1 MKSILIYLT
10 LWPQRQEQG
19 CFFSY
24 VKLQIDLDFITF
36 LFSNVRILGNPKCTQ
51 QDIFNSKYFF
61 MKNFRSEMCCNMSVL
76 FCGGKF
82 IQIFCDF
89 VKLIICILLTMILR
103 SSNIQSCPTKD
114 HKVHH
119 FVRFSVT
126 LTTWQAI
133 RSVESIKTDLRY
145 CWKILF
151 LKLES

>member
-36 LFSNVRILGNPKCTQ
+36 LFSNVRILDNLKCTQ
-51 QDIFNSKYFF
+51 QDIFNSKYFL

-89 VKLIICILLTMILR
+89 VKLIIYYIANNDSQIKQYSKLPNQGSQSSSFCQILCDTDSLTSHPFR
-103 SSNIQSCPTKD
+103 GVYQN
-114 HKVHH
+114 
-119 FVRFSVT
+119 
-126 LTTWQAI
+126 
-133 RSVESIKTDLRY
+133 
-145 CWKILF
+145 
-151 LKLES
+151 